1 MLAGTDRPNLG
12 SAGLWHAAGIVAA
25 ALLLTACTGGS
36 ATPNLTT
43 SSTPASGGT
52 LVVGVTI
59 GESDLDFCTLPFCA
73 EPVDPQSG
81 ALSNSTEIFRC
92 CLWRTLLSYPGVSA
106 AEHGAD
112 VQPDVAASLPEVS
125 GDGLTWTFHLRD
137 GLHYAPPFQDTEI
150 VAADFVRSIT
160 RSLTPASTESKFSY
174 PGPIGNY
181 TADAYLADAIVGGR
195 DHANG
200 KATQVSGLEAPDPHT
215 LTVHLSAPQGDLPF
229 LLAWPGLGP
238 IPANPAYPDDPLG
251 VAQGHDNDYGRFL
264 VASGPYMV
272 EGADALDLSV
282 PAAYQVPPSGDRL
295 NSWTLVRNPSWDPA
309 TDPLRPAIPD
319 RIVFVPVPAG
329 KANAWIGSG
338 RVDLVPDTVAP
349 DKAPADRTLTSPRDA
364 LRFLGL
370 NLALPP
376 FDDLDVR
383 IAMNEVIDRQAV
395 AETATSQGIPGE
407 PATHIALDNL
417 EDHLLVGFDTWGV
430 SGDVAAARDEMR
442 ASRYDADGDGRCD
455 GDVCTVTM
463 LARPVNDQ
471 PWQTPVARVVAG
483 DLAKIGLD
491 VHIEASS
498 RIYRSYGAPQL
509 HTEIRFDSWI
519 KDFPTAGT
527 FFPPLF
533 YSSFIG
539 NVNDSM
545 MGASKATLRKNGYNP
560 EVQVPNEDARI
571 QSCLDAIVPAQAE
584 CWANLDQYLTEQV
597 APIVPLFSETISRET
612 SSRLTSITVDA
623 SSSQPWPA
631 FDHAVVAGVAPPLPD
646 EEIASPVPIPD
657 GFYET
662 KVTPDELLAAGGPND
677 QGFLADASGTLTMWV
692 HDGRFEWRIRSD
704 DPHQVPVVMG
714 TAIGDDHEVTF
725 AVTAPLFIPVRLA
738 PLSWSMQGD
747 LLTIQMPD
755 CTGLRTTKQ
764 DFPFECAVLRAQ
776 FDDPM
781 RKVA

>member
-1 MLAGTDRPNLG
+1 MGRSQRVETAVG
-12 SAGLWHAAGIVAA
+12 GLTA
-25 ALLLTACTGGS
+25 ALLLIACTGAS
-36 ATPNLTT
+36 TTAPTT
-43 SSTPASGGT
+43 SSSTQAGGGT

-59 GESDLDFCTLPFCA
+59 GPSDLDFCTLPFCA

-112 VQPDVAASLPEVS
+112 VQPDVAASLPDVS
-125 GDGLTWTFHLRD
+125 GDGLTWTFHLRE

-181 TADAYLADAIVGGR
+181 IADAYLADAIGGGR
-195 DHANG
+195 DYANG

-215 LTVHLSAPQGDLPF
+215 LTVHLSAPTGDLPYM
-229 LLAWPGLGP
+229 LAWPGLGP
-238 IPANPAYPDDPLG
+238 IPANPAHPEDPLG

-282 PAAYQVPPSGDRL
+282 PAKYQVVPSGDRL
-295 NSWTLVRNPSWDPA
+295 GSWTLVRNPSWDPA

-319 RIVFVPVPAG
+319 QIVFVPVPPG
-329 KANAWIGSG
+329 KASQWTESG
-338 RVDLVPDTVAP
+338 RVALVADTFASKNAAS
-349 DKAPADRTLTSPRDA
+349 DQILTAPRDA

-376 FDDLDVR
+376 FDDIHVR
-383 IAMNEVIDRQAV
+383 IAMNEVIDRQAAAEV
-395 AETATSQGIPGE
+395 AASQGISGE
-407 PATHIALDNL
+407 PATHIALDSL
-417 EDHLLVGFDTWGV
+417 EDHLLVGFDPWG
-430 SGDVAAARDEMR
+430 GGADVTAARDEMR
-442 ASRYDADGDGRCD
+442 RSRYDADGDGRCD
-455 GDVCTVTM
+455 GAPCRLTM
-463 LARPVNDQ
+463 LVRNDQ
-471 PWQTPVARVVAG
+471 PWQSVVSG
-483 DLAKIGLD
+483 VVVDDLARIGLD
-491 VHIEASS
+491 VHVDASDTYFKS
-498 RIYRSYGAPQL
+498 FGSPQL
-509 HTEIRFDSWI
+509 HTQLRLDTWI
-519 KDFPTAGT
+519 KDFPTGGT

-533 YSSFIG
+533 ASTFIG
-539 NVNDSM
+539 DVNDSM
-545 MGASKATLRKNGYNP
+545 MGASKATLEKYGYDP
-560 EVQVPNEDARI
+560 DVHVPDEDARI
-571 QSCLDAIVPAQAE
+571 QSCLDSVVPAQAE

-597 APIVPLFSETISRET
+597 APVVPLLSDTVSWET
-612 SSRLTSITVDA
+612 SSRLSSITVDA
-623 SSSQPWPA
+623 STSQPWPA
-631 FDHAVVAGVAPPLPD
+631 FDHAVLVPGSTPTIPNA
-646 EEIASPVPIPD
+646 EIASPLPIPD

-677 QGFLADASGTLTMWV
+677 QGFLADASGTLTMWI

-714 TAIGDDHEVTF
+714 TATGDDDEVTF
-725 AVTAPLFIPVRLA
+725 AVTAPLFIPVRVVA
-738 PLSWSMQGD
+738 LSWSMRGD
-747 LLTIQMPD
+747 LITIRMPD

-764 DFPFECAVLRAQ
+764 DFPAECAVLRAQ
-776 FDDPM
+776 FDDPL